1 MVETICRELLL
12 VVLWLKY
19 SVPPPPLPPGVVPLS
34 AEYTVVDL
42 LVNNNIETG
51 NNRQAK
57 EIIIIS

>member
-12 VVLWLKY
+12 VLWL
-19 SVPPPPLPPGVVPLS
+19 G
-34 AEYTVVDL
+34 TVYRRHCRQGWCLYQQSIVDL